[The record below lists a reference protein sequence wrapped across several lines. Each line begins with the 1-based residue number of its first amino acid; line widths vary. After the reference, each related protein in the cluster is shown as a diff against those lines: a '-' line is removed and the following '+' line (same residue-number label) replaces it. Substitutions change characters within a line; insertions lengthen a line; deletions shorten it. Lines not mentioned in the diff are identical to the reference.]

1 MRSPPRPQVSL
12 GTEQSGGRQSG
23 SPGEVLPSTVPAC
36 EPCSQPRVLQPS
48 GDNAAS
54 PAHQG
59 PSEHPT
65 QPHDFRSSTQADF
78 HPWRQ
83 QRQPGRAGRGPS
95 ALAKHSAREG
105 LTVPPAAAPRE
116 VPVPCSGG
124 TWSLS
129 MLQAQRQGRSCASA
143 RFRGTQDAALHP
155 RHETPRE
162 HALPSLLG
170 QGQGK
175 KNPENKDKNA
185 ASFSWKHSYTQRAR
199 PSVLRAPEAHGEAL
213 LIQGWARSSTR
224 KGHGEVA
231 AQSHRVTHQ
240 GITLPISR
248 GSFWGKEEVL
258 VVSRQQ
264 KGDPRAGRAAPAP
277 TSRSEAP
284 SSSTPW
290 MGHPVPITALQQ
302 RVGARAPSCRQQRK
316 KKQTQKQMGRKRN
329 FPLPFH

>member
-175 KNPENKDKNA
+175 KKPREQRQKCCQLQLETQLHPKSKAFCA
-185 ASFSWKHSYTQRAR
+185 AGTRGTW
-199 PSVLRAPEAHGEAL
+199 
-213 LIQGWARSSTR
+213 RS
-224 KGHGEVA
+224 
-231 AQSHRVTHQ
+231 
-240 GITLPISR
+240 ITYSR
-248 GSFWGKEEVL
+248 LGKEQHQE
-258 VVSRQQ
+258 
-264 KGDPRAGRAAPAP
+264 GPR
-277 TSRSEAP
+277 
-284 SSSTPW
+284 
-290 MGHPVPITALQQ
+290 
-302 RVGARAPSCRQQRK
+302 
-316 KKQTQKQMGRKRN
+316 
-329 FPLPFH
+329 